1 MATTQLLTFELLPG
15 RVALVLFATVEC
27 CIGLSLITG
36 WGLRLIIYPLALWV
50 VGILSPVVLLPERL
64 FSGPYH
70 APTLEG
76 QYVLKDVILLTATLV
91 IAIRLRRDKKGV
103 ATKRAA

>member
-1 MATTQLLTFELLPG
+1 
-15 RVALVLFATVEC
+15 
-27 CIGLSLITG
+27 
-36 WGLRLIIYPLALWV
+36 
-50 VGILSPVVLLPERL
+50 VLLPERL